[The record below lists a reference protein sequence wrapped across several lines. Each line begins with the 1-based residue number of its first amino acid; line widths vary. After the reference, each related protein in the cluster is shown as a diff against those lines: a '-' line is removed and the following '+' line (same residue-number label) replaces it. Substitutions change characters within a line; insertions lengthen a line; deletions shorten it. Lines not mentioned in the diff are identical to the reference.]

1 MATTG
6 TAFFDAKGTYFKT
19 REEATTSDLAA
30 LLGVSGEPV
39 FTRHHVGPHAIPQY
53 NLGHERHLDT
63 MSRCEQAH
71 HGLFIGS
78 NSRDGISLP
87 DCATAGLRLAKKAIA

>member
-1 MATTG
+1 MDINDLTLG
-6 TAFFDAKGTYFKT
+6 QAK
-19 REEATTSDLAA
+19 DLAA

-39 FTRHHVGPHAIPQY
+39 FTRHHVWPHAIPQY